1 MIDIQFSGRRRLLI
15 HQPEIKHA
23 LPTASN
29 ACTNPNAT
37 QAPQAQSEQGQ
48 TKGTLHLPLVKCD
61 QCGSMVS
68 KKNLARHLQRC
79 QPHSKIFRTESNLT
93 T

>member
-1 MIDIQFSGRRRLLI
+1 MIDTQFSGRRRLLI
-15 HQPEIKHA
+15 HQSEIKHA

-29 ACTNPNAT
+29 ACSNPNAT
-37 QAPQAQSEQGQ
+37 QASQTQSEQGQ
-48 TKGTLHLPLVKCD
+48 AKTTLHLPLVKCD

-79 QPHSKIFRTESNLT
+79 PPPSKMFRTESN
-93 T
+93 